1 MTHHAGGVYGRV
13 VFGHQRMDQ
22 LVAAI
27 EGHIVERSPASLGL
41 AVDVGVL
48 SQQHLA
54 DISVAGLCRQVEGG
68 PRLLV
73 EDVNPGVH
81 VQEDLDEVEMAVTG
95 GQQERRPARPE
106 SGYR

>member
-1 MTHHAGGVYGRV
+1 MTHHTGGVYGRV

-22 LVAAI
+22 LVEPV

-54 DISVAGLCRQVEGG
+54 DISIAGLCRQVESRPG
-68 PRLLV
+68 LLV
-73 EDVNPGVH
+73 EHVNPGVH
-81 VQEDLDEVEMAVTG
+81 VQEDLDEVEMSVTG
-95 GQQERRPARPE
+95 GQ
-106 SGYR
+106 